1 MTASATR
8 IVIRHLSGSKTNQIE
23 QFDLDGLSE
32 ITLGRDPSSK
42 IVYDLQRDDAVSRRH
57 AVIRIKNEKEL
68 YFRIAD
74 LNSSNGTLLNG
85 ERIGGEVELLPDDV
99 VELGSGGPKFVF
111 DVQPRPSYLP
121 ARTRAMGA
129 MTAIDAAATRVVAA
143 TDVGATAEIAAM
155 SDTAVQT
162 AARDPSAMGKA
173 PVGKATIL
181 RMLTEERGKARQIW
195 IAAIAAVVLLAVIGG
210 TALYWHGQNVASQLT
225 QQLAGQERAN
235 EANRQAAQS
244 LAGRMG
250 IKPEDIKRYREA
262 TVYISVQWQL
272 YDRTTNRPIFQRMT
286 NLNGEW
292 LPCYVRMDDGK
303 LVRYLTLDNDRDS
316 NYQQIGGSGNGSGF
330 VIRKDGFI
338 LTNKFVA
345 AGWSSPYEDFSN
357 TGGANGAVFTLNNR
371 NGRSAYKQRVDL
383 DELSGWVPESG
394 GWLFEAGRPY
404 SISPDAHDFFG
415 RNESLTVQ
423 FPGTRIGIN
432 AKFVAD
438 VDPGRCGRAQDR
450 GRFAD
455 RHTLDLADDDENVQV
470 GDKVILF
477 GYTGVSNKTRAVQET
492 NVGGRV
498 QLQNVYDSRAVGNGG
513 RGFAV
518 AGEEGQAGQRRR
530 AHLRHGRRYLSARY
544 LCRSRLG
551 RRTDPQLR
559 RQGDCVGLAAQQFC
573 AACCVRRAGILRAR
587 TDATTAQSFAVTAVG
602 RRTVQTWFERCLR
615 CRSSAP
621 CAPIQD
627 WCGSSMKTPSRG

>member
-1 MTASATR
+1 MTAPATR

-32 ITLGRDPSSK
+32 ITLGRDPTSK

-143 TDVGATAEIAAM
+143 TDVGATAEMTAM

-162 AARDPSAMGKA
+162 AAMDPSAMGKVA
-173 PVGKATIL
+173 VGKATIL

-225 QQLAGQERAN
+225 QQLAEQERAN

-357 TGGANGAVFTLNNR
+357 TGGTNGAVFTLNNK
-371 NGRSAYKQRVDL
+371 NGRSPYKQRIDL
-383 DELSGWVPESG
+383 DELTGWVPESG

-404 SISPDAHDFFG
+404 TISPDPHDFSG
-415 RNESLTVQ
+415 RNEFLTVQ

-432 AKFVAD
+432 ASLLRTSIQAD
-438 VDPGRCGRAQDR
+438 VAELKIEVDSPID
-450 GRFAD
+450 
-455 RHTLDLADDDENVQV
+455 TLDLADDDENVQV
-470 GDKVILF
+470 GDKVILLS
-477 GYTGVSNKTRAVQET
+477 YTGVSNKTRAVQET
-492 NVGGRV
+492 NVGGKV
-498 QLQNVYDSRAVGNGG
+498 QLQNVLIPEPSVTEGVVSLLPAKKDKQASADVRTYGTVGDTYQLDIYAGPGSAGGPILNSAGKVIALDSLRSSSAQHVA
-513 RGFAV
+513 FAV
-518 AGEEGQAGQRRR
+518 PVSYVHELMRLQRN
-530 AHLRHGRRYLSARY
+530 
-544 LCRSRLG
+544 
-551 RRTDPQLR
+551 
-559 RQGDCVGLAAQQFC
+559 
-573 AACCVRRAGILRAR
+573 
-587 TDATTAQSFAVTAVG
+587 
-602 RRTVQTWFERCLR
+602 
-615 CRSSAP
+615 
-621 CAPIQD
+621 
-627 WCGSSMKTPSRG
+627 PSQ